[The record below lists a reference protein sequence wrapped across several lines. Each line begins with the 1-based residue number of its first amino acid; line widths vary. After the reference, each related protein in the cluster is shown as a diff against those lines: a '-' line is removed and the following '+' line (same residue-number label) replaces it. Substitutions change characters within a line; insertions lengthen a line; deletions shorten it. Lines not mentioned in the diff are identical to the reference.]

1 MVLQTPMARCAVA
14 FYLKIITVLI
24 PLASVE
30 DPRAF
35 SLYNIY
41 AHAGRRGCMRH
52 MRLYIIWNQHAIACT

>member
-1 MVLQTPMARCAVA
+1 MVLQTPMTRCAVA

-35 SLYNIY
+35 SLYNID
-41 AHAGRRGCMRH
+41 AHAGRRGCMSH
-52 MRLYIIWNQHAIACT
+52 MRLYIIRNQHAIACT